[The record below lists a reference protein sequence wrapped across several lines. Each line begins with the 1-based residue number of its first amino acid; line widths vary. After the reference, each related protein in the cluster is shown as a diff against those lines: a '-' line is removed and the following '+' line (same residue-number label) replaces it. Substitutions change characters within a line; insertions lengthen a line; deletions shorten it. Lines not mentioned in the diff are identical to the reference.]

1 MQNVFIGNPELDPE
15 YTDAI
20 ELGFTHQADWG
31 SLQLSPFYRHTT
43 DVIRFIVDTDDV
55 VDGREVTS
63 VSFENLD
70 SGNSWGTDVNGSYE
84 YGGWL
89 SGFGDF
95 NVFKMVTEG
104 GSATSLVVERG
115 DMVHAPERHRRAHA
129 VAEAA
134 GDDHVSRADGVRDAA
149 SSRAAR

>member
-1 MQNVFIGNPELDPE
+1 MFFDVQNVFLGNPELNPE

-31 SLQLSPFYRHTT
+31 MVQLSPFYRRTT

-70 SGNSWGTDVNGSYE
+70 SGDRGHGPQRVAE
-84 YGGWL
+84 YGGWPMDGEL
-89 SGFGDF
+89 QRVQDGP
-95 NVFKMVTEG
+95 EG
-104 GSATSLVVERG
+104 GSEASL
-115 DMVHAPERHRRAHA
+115 
-129 VAEAA
+129 
-134 GDDHVSRADGVRDAA
+134 
-149 SSRAAR
+149 SSMR